1 MLNSDISRYIENVH
15 PVMDDAASR
24 FGEVFCSGV
33 AATPAGAG
41 KLRLFIIGNYVKQ
54 RLLKPYHDWA
64 MSVLRRLD
72 CDGTYNQTKPPR
84 AGWSAFQFLL
94 LFFYISRSRESGQ
107 RRFFSLKKAFFRCST
122 RSKHEL

>member
-1 MLNSDISRYIENVH
+1 MLNSEISRYIENVH

-24 FGEVFCSGV
+24 FGEVFCSRV

-72 CDGTYNQTKPPR
+72 GDVTIKQNP
-84 AGWSAFQFLL
+84 
-94 LFFYISRSRESGQ
+94 
-107 RRFFSLKKAFFRCST
+107 
-122 RSKHEL
+122 